1 MGEVQAATR
10 ALGLE
15 TVVLD
20 VRRAEEIAPAF
31 ETLKARDFIFVPLH
45 S

>member
-1 MGEVQAATR
+1 LGEAQAAAR

-20 VRRAEEIAPAF
+20 VRRPEDIAPAF
-31 ETLKARDFIFVPLH
+31 ETLKGTADAL
-45 S
+45 